1 MPCMGTAHH
10 PPDTEVAD
18 LVRQLQ
24 QLPPSARAAV
34 QRLLDDSNP
43 RQARDHFLP
52 FLRKVWPEFIH
63 GGHHKIMA
71 EAFERIARGELKR
84 FIINL
89 PPRHTKSKFASVLF
103 PAWYLGKHPE
113 EKILECS
120 HTASLAQDFGRE
132 LRNLV
137 ATPEYRSIFPELKL
151 SQDARAAGRW
161 NTSRG
166 GQYFAVGKTGAAAG
180 RGGNL
185 VIVDD
190 PHSEQDV
197 LANAKAEF
205 EKTWQWYLSGPR
217 QRLQPGAAILV
228 VMTRWGELDLTG
240 QLIKQATEDE
250 HTEPEEWEVIQL
262 PAILP
267 SGNSLWP
274 AFWPREEMER
284 TKATLPVSK
293 WMAQCQQSP
302 TSDQGAIIKREWWQD
317 WTRENP
323 PVCERIVQA
332 WDTAYSDKTSA
343 NRSAC
348 VTWGEF
354 CAFHPSEQQRKVT
367 GIILLDVWC
376 GRLNFPEL
384 KQKALE
390 LYMQWK
396 PWALVVE
403 AKATGT
409 TLIQELQAVGVRYIE
424 AMPAHRGNDKHT
436 RTNAVASMFSSGSV
450 WAPLRCKWA
459 QDLQEEMAA
468 FPYGESDDMHDAAVW
483 GLLRVRRG
491 GFRIPSDEPEEEW
504 KPRPRRQYY

>member
-1 MPCMGTAHH
+1 MVVEAPMGTAHYS
-10 PPDTEVAD
+10 PDADVAD
-18 LVRQLQ
+18 LVRQLH
-24 QLPPSARAAV
+24 QLPPKARAAV
-34 QRLLDDSNP
+34 QRLLDDGDP

-52 FLRKVWPEFIH
+52 FVRKVWPEFIY

-84 FIINL
+84 VIINL

-103 PAWYLGKHPE
+103 PAWYLGNHPQ

-137 ATPEYRSIFPELKL
+137 ATPDYRAIFPELKL

-190 PHSEQDV
+190 PHSEQSIIDNPK
-197 LANAKAEF
+197 LDF

-250 HTEPEEWEVIQL
+250 HAEPEEWEVIQL

-284 TKATLPVSK
+284 TRATLPVSK
-293 WMAQCQQSP
+293 WMAQYQQSP

-317 WTRENP
+317 WTGENP
-323 PVCERIVQA
+323 PACERIVQA

-354 CAFHPSEQQRKVT
+354 CAFHPSEPQRKIT

-376 GRLNFPEL
+376 GRRNFPEL

-396 PWALVVE
+396 P
-403 AKATGT
+403 
-409 TLIQELQAVGVRYIE
+409 
-424 AMPAHRGNDKHT
+424 
-436 RTNAVASMFSSGSV
+436 
-450 WAPLRCKWA
+450 
-459 QDLQEEMAA
+459 
-468 FPYGESDDMHDAAVW
+468 
-483 GLLRVRRG
+483 
-491 GFRIPSDEPEEEW
+491 
-504 KPRPRRQYY
+504 